1 MGKEVKSF
9 HKRHEGLQVILA
21 FPQRWWPCL
30 SFHKD
35 GGDEGRR
42 QGCFR
47 AVDDDGLILRG
58 LDPGE

>member
-35 GGDEGRR
+35 GKRR
-42 QGCFR
+42 TTTRVLR